1 MPSNLEVAQRAR
13 LKPIAEIAAALG
25 VEDDELELYGR
36 YKAKVALSILQRLAP
51 RPDGKYIDLP
61 SITPTPLG
69 EGKTTTTVGLAM
81 ALNRIGCRAIAT
93 IRQPS
98 LGPTF
103 GIKGGASGGGLA
115 QVVPMEDLNL
125 HLTGDVHAISLA
137 HNLLA
142 AMVDNSITHG
152 NPLDID
158 PLTITWPRVVDVND
172 RALRKIV
179 IGLGGRENGY
189 PREAGFDIS
198 VASEA
203 MAILRLTT
211 SLRDLRARL
220 GRVVVALDPP
230 GHAVTAAAPPGARG
244 HAARTG

>member
-36 YKAKVALSILQRLAP
+36 YKAKVVLSILHRLAS
-51 RPDGKYIDLP
+51 RPDGKYIDVT

-103 GIKGGASGGGLA
+103 GIKRSEEHTSEL
-115 QVVPMEDLNL
+115 QSPCNL
-125 HLTGDVHAISLA
+125 VCR
-137 HNLLA
+137 LL
-142 AMVDNSITHG
+142 
-152 NPLDID
+152 LE
-158 PLTITWPRVVDVND
+158 
-172 RALRKIV
+172 KKK
-179 IGLGGRENGY
+179 
-189 PREAGFDIS
+189 
-198 VASEA
+198 
-203 MAILRLTT
+203 
-211 SLRDLRARL
+211 
-220 GRVVVALDPP
+220 
-230 GHAVTAAAPPGARG
+230 
-244 HAARTG
+244 